1 MAPPLRRP
9 RVAVLALTL
18 LIALLSL
25 VTLYAPRVTAETLSP
40 DGLLSKLD
48 KNERVMLTAA
58 DGSTREITAAEM
70 DRLAKQQHA
79 QQIQM
84 QREKSDM
91 VAANGNDAESE
102 NAPKRQTESL
112 ADIQKKNPQF
122 ATNIELSRRAFQE
135 IQRHGYARGYAFMSF
150 SEKEDARASKATKTQ
165 DAKNKK
171 SKGKKS
177 EKNDKREDYK
187 VTLLLRAMRKA
198 NDRTAK
204 TGTSAQKRE
213 SEPLAVSYEAQL
225 LLDAQ
230 GTLSMRRLV

>member
-1 MAPPLRRP
+1 MAPPSLRRP
-9 RVAVLALTL
+9 RVAVFMITV
-18 LIALLSL
+18 L
-25 VTLYAPRVTAETLSP
+25 VTLTSVITICAPSVTAETLSP

-58 DGSTREITAAEM
+58 DGSTREITVAEM

-79 QQIQM
+79 QQVKL
-84 QREKSDM
+84 QREKSD
-91 VAANGNDAESE
+91 VTAGNSNGDEDAEQSE
-102 NAPKRQTESL
+102 NTPKRQTESL
-112 ADIQKKNPQF
+112 AEIQKKNPQF

-150 SEKEDARASKATKTQ
+150 SEKEDAKATK
-165 DAKNKK
+165 DAKK
-171 SKGKKS
+171 KKS
-177 EKNDKREDYK
+177 EEGKKNDKREDYK

-198 NDRTAK
+198 SDHTAR

-213 SEPLAVSYEAQL
+213 SEPLGVSYEVQL

-230 GTLSMRRLV
+230 GTLCLPKALL

>member
-1 MAPPLRRP
+1 MTPPLRCP

-18 LIALLSL
+18 LIALFSL
-25 VTLYAPRVTAETLSP
+25 ATLYAPRVTAETLSP
-40 DGLLSKLD
+40 DGLLSKLG
-48 KNERVMLTAA
+48 KNERVTLTAA
-58 DGSTREITAAEM
+58 DGSTREITVAEM

-79 QQIQM
+79 QQARL

-91 VAANGNDAESE
+91 PAANGNDVESE

-150 SEKEDARASKATKTQ
+150 SEKEDARASKVTKTQ
-165 DAKNKK
+165 DAKKK
-171 SKGKKS
+171 SKKN
-177 EKNDKREDYK
+177 EKNGKREDYK

-198 NDRTAK
+198 SDRTAK

-230 GTLSMRRLV
+230 GTLFMRRLV